1 MERPQEIRRF
11 AAFGIVACLVNAAA
25 TMLMMHFYLRAVAG
39 AMVSVSI
46 VVGLILWVL
55 LRRSMIARVV
65 VTIWLAFVTGSGI
78 ASYVIL
84 LALGRLATM
93 APGVHLSS
101 LLTIM
106 ANIVALYFLWSPPST
121 AWLEKRTGNS

>member
-55 LRRSMIARVV
+55 LGRSMIARVV